1 MSKPKVYTPTV
12 EPSRKFAGMFI
23 LDESDYPNFEDKDKF
38 ILLSDYETEVI
49 ENGLMAGRIGSLLER
64 IKELEATE
72 AAYNAD
78 KWISVEDELPEEE
91 TAVYA
96 SIINDGETIVYMQ
109 NGVWKDN
116 YNGFP
121 YVKGR
126 VTHWQPLPAPPERT
140 D

>member
-96 SIINDGETIVYMQ
+96 SIINDGETIVYMP
-109 NGVWKDN
+109 VS
-116 YNGFP
+116 Y
-121 YVKGR
+121 
-126 VTHWQPLPAPPERT
+126 THLTLPT
-140 D
+140 N